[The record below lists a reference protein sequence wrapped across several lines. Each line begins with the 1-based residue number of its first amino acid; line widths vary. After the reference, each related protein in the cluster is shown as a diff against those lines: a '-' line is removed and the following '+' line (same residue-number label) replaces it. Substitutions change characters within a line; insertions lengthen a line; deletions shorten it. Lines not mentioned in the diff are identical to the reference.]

1 MAMAKPKGQSKG
13 SKKNE
18 SFQNDPVSRENAPAY
33 KKLYEETI
41 REKLREEFQYGNV
54 MEIPQLKKIVVNV
67 GLGEA
72 IKNPKLLES
81 AVKELEIVTGRKPV
95 ITKAKNSIA
104 NFKLREGMKIGTMV
118 TLRRE
123 VMYEFL
129 ERLVGIA
136 LPRTR
141 DFKGV
146 SQKGFDGRGN
156 YSMGIKEQII
166 FPEINY
172 DDIETIRG
180 LNITIV
186 TSAKTDEEAKSLLRN
201 FGFPFRK

>member
-1 MAMAKPKGQSKG
+1 MAKPKDQAKG
-13 SKKNE
+13 SKKGE
-18 SFQNDPVSRENAPAY
+18 AFQNEAVKREKAPAFKTMY
-33 KKLYEETI
+33 NETI
-41 REKLREEFQYGNV
+41 RTKLREEFQYGNV
-54 MEIPQLKKIVVNV
+54 MEIPELKKIVVNV

-81 AVKELEIVTGRKPV
+81 AVKELEIITGRKPV
-95 ITKAKNSIA
+95 VNKAKKSIA
-104 NFKLREGMKIGTMV
+104 NFKLREGMKIGTSV

-123 VMYEFL
+123 VMYEFF
-129 ERLVGIA
+129 ERLVCIA

-146 SQKGFDGRGN
+146 SPKGFDGRGN

-172 DDIETIRG
+172 DDIEAIRG
-180 LNITIV
+180 LTITIV

-201 FGFPFRK
+201 FGMPFRK

>member
-1 MAMAKPKGQSKG
+1 MAKGKGT
-13 SKKNE
+13 KKK
-18 SFQNDPVSRENAPAY
+18 SGKKKAAFQNEPVKRDKAPAMQRLY
-33 KKLYEETI
+33 KESIMTKM
-41 REKLREEFQYGNV
+41 REEFNYGNV
-54 MEIPQLKKIVVNV
+54 MEIPKLEKIVVNV
-67 GLGEA
+67 GIGEA

-81 AVKELEIVTGRKPV
+81 AVKELQIMTGRKPV
-95 ITKAKNSIA
+95 ITKARRSIA

-129 ERLVGIA
+129 ERLVSIA

-146 SQKGFDGRGN
+146 SAKGFDGRGN

-172 DDIETIRG
+172 DEIETIRG
-180 LNITIV
+180 LNITLV
-186 TSAKTDEEAKSLLRN
+186 TSAKNDEEAKALLRN
-201 FGFPFRK
+201 FGMPFRK